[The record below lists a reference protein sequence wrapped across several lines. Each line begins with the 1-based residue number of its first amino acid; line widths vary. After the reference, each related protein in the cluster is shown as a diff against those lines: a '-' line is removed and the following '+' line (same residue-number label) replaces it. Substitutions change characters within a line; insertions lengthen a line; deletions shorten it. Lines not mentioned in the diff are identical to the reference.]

1 MRIIVFAALLV
12 HAAGALA
19 QPAARQV
26 RVAHLSGLAAAP
38 SKPFMDAFREGMR
51 ARGYAPQRLTIEERY
66 ADGDLARLPAL
77 AKELV
82 ERKPDVLLTSS
93 TPGAVAAKKATA
105 TIPIVVVLV
114 ADPVGAGIVASLAR
128 PGGNIT
134 GITNNVADLAGKRL
148 ELLKQ
153 LVPGMTRAG
162 VIINPDSQ
170 NAAPQIR
177 SAEAAAKRL
186 GIQLVPFHV
195 RRAEDLA
202 GAVAS
207 ARAGSDAAVRMIDPL
222 VFNQR
227 KETVAL
233 AAKHRL
239 PIVYPTTEDADTGGL
254 IAYGA
259 NSPEQFRQAA
269 VLVDKILQGA
279 RPSDMPVEQPTRF
292 DLVVN
297 RATAKA
303 LGLTI
308 PPGILTLAD
317 RVID

>member
-1 MRIIVFAALLV
+1 
-12 HAAGALA
+12 
-19 QPAARQV
+19 
-26 RVAHLSGLAAAP
+26 
-38 SKPFMDAFREGMR
+38 MDAFREAMR

-82 ERKPDVLLTSS
+82 DRKPDLLVTSS
-93 TPGAVAAKKATA
+93 TPGAAAAKKATS

-128 PGGNIT
+128 PGGNVT
-134 GITNNVADLAGKRL
+134 GITNNVADLGGKRL

-153 LVPGMTRAG
+153 LVPGMTRVG
-162 VIINPDSQ
+162 VIVNPDSP
-170 NAAPQIR
+170 NAPPQMR
-177 SAEAAAKRL
+177 SVEAAASRL

-195 RRAEDLA
+195 RRAEDLP
-202 GAVAS
+202 GAVAA
-207 ARAGSDAAVRMIDPL
+207 ARAGSDAALRMIDPL

-239 PIVYPTTEDADTGGL
+239 PMAFPTTEDADAGGL

-259 NSPEQFRQAA
+259 NSPEQFKQAA
-269 VLVDKILQGA
+269 VLADKILQGA
-279 RPSDMPVEQPTRF
+279 KPADMPVEQPTKF

-297 RATAKA
+297 RSAAKA

-308 PPGILTLAD
+308 PPGVLTLAD